1 MKEEIQK
8 FFKGEIF
15 DDEETLSTYS
25 RDASLFKV
33 KPALVVWPQDKDDLT
48 QLVKWVK
55 ENKAQFLDLS
65 LTVRAAG
72 SCMSGGSLNE
82 SIIADVTKHLNH
94 VGEIEDFSLVTEP
107 GVFYHDFEKRTLDN
121 NLLLPCYTASK
132 NLCALGGMIGNNCGG
147 EKSLRYGKMENF
159 IETAQWIFAD
169 GKEYEVRPL
178 SKQELDEKIAQEDFE
193 GEVYKKIYN
202 LIEENRDLIEK
213 AKPQVRKNS
222 AGYYLWNVW
231 QEDKFD
237 LNRLLV
243 GSQGTLAILT
253 QAKVKLV
260 SVKKHHDLVALFFNS
275 WEELPQVVKAIL
287 PHEPE
292 GLETFDEET
301 IKLGIKFMPEIAE
314 KAHVSLFSFLWQFLP
329 EAWMSV
335 KMHGLPELVVLVEV
349 AEESEALVKAKV
361 EKIVQAVSQLKVHHR
376 VVDKDSEE
384 EKFWVLRR
392 ESFNLLRQHVAG
404 KRTAPFVDDV
414 SIPIEYM
421 NEALPQV
428 KKILEKNGLKA
439 NIAGH
444 AGEGNFHIIPLID
457 PKDRRNIE
465 VIKKV
470 SEEIYELVN
479 KYKGSITG
487 EHNDGLVRT
496 PYLHKMYSQKVLGL
510 FQEVKN
516 IFDPQNIFNP
526 GKKVPSNPSG
536 QEGSLEYFERHLD
549 LG

>member
-1 MKEEIQK
+1 MKEEIEK

-25 RDASLFKV
+25 KDASLFKV
-33 KPALVVWPQDKDDLT
+33 KPSLVVWPVDKDDLA
-48 QLVKWVK
+48 QLVTWVK
-55 ENKAQFLDLS
+55 ENKTQSPELS
-65 LTVRAAG
+65 LTIRAAG

-94 VGEIEDFSLVTEP
+94 AGETEGTTIVTEP
-107 GVFYHDFEKRTLDN
+107 GVFYHDFEKKTLEKD
-121 NLLLPCYTASK
+121 LLLPCYTASK

-159 IETAQWIFAD
+159 IVESKWIFAD
-169 GKEYEVRPL
+169 GKEYTVKPGFIDNPY
-178 SKQELDEKIAQEDFE
+178 SQKIF
-193 GEVYKKIYN
+193 
-202 LIEENRDLIEK
+202 DLIKANEAMIK
-213 AKPQVRKNS
+213 SAKPMVAKNS
-222 AGYYLWNVW
+222 AGFYLWNVMPGGP
-231 QEDKFD
+231 ETFD
-237 LNRLLV
+237 LNKLLV
-243 GSQGTLAILT
+243 GSQGTLGIMTEATVRL
-253 QAKVKLV
+253 VKT
-260 SVKKHHDLVALFFNS
+260 KPHHDLVALFFNS
-275 WEELPQVVKAIL
+275 WQELPKVVKTIL
-287 PHEPE
+287 AYEPE

-301 IKLGIKFMPEIAE
+301 IKLGIKFMPEIAK
-314 KAHVSLFSFLWQFLP
+314 KAHMSLLSFLWQFLP
-329 EAWMSV
+329 EAWISI
-335 KMHGLPELVVLVEV
+335 KMHGLPKLVVLAEI
-349 AEESEALVKAKV
+349 AEESETLVKAKV
-361 EKIVQAVSQLKVHHR
+361 EKIVQAVSKLKVQYR
-376 VVDKDSEE
+376 VVEKDSEE
-384 EKFWVLRR
+384 EKFWVMRR

-404 KRTAPFVDDV
+404 KRTAPFVDDI
-414 SIPIEYM
+414 SLPIEYM
-421 NEALPQV
+421 NEALPKV

-465 VIKKV
+465 IIKQV
-470 SEEIYELVN
+470 SEEIYDLVN

-496 PYLHKMYSQKVLGL
+496 PYLHKMYSKEVLGL

-536 QEGSLEYFERHLD
+536 QAGSLEYFEKHLD